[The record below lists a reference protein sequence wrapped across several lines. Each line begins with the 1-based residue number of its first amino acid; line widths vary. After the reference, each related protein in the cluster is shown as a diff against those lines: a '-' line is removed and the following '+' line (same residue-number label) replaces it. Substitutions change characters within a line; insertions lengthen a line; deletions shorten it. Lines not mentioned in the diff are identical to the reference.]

1 MQLLFVKEAW
11 DGYLY
16 WQQNDKRINKRLN
29 ELIKA
34 VAREPFSGI
43 GKPDL
48 LKFDMAGYWSRRI
61 NNEHRLAYK
70 IDDDTVTIIQ
80 CRYHY

>member
-34 VAREPFSGI
+34 VAREP
-43 GKPDL
+43 L
-48 LKFDMAGYWSRRI
+48 LVNLTY
-61 NNEHRLAYK
+61 
-70 IDDDTVTIIQ
+70 
-80 CRYHY
+80 